1 MADWNANNRACTTT
15 WTTLRV
21 MGQIPQ
27 DMVFNNA
34 GDVKI
39 SELTYWGEMTS
50 ADMRQTQART
60 LAIMMDNIFRMI
72 RGAKYEEGKT
82 NQQAVEAIINTLLNG
97 EKIVADLAE
106 INDANYYFWK
116 ENENA

>member
-1 MADWNANNRACTTT
+1 MAIWNANNRACTTT

-27 DMVFNNA
+27 DMVFNDA
-34 GDVKI
+34 GEVKI
-39 SELTYWGEMTS
+39 NKFTFWGEMSST
-50 ADMRQTQART
+50 DMKQTQARA

-72 RGAKYEEGKT
+72 RGAKYEQGKT
-82 NQQAVEAIINTLLNG
+82 NQQAIEDITNTLVNG
-97 EKIVADLAE
+97 EKTIADLAE

-116 ENENA
+116 ENENV